1 MQTGLDMDLPMLKER
16 EKRKARR
23 AVMGTGILFMA
34 VFCFSLCQR
43 TSRTGFVHPAE
54 VLRNLATW
62 VRFET
67 ARAYS
72 LPGFPELERTIR
84 NELPLYYETLSRFRI
99 TVLTFFAGGMLSLG
113 GAVYQCAFRN
123 PIAAPSILGVT
134 TGVDLGILLTVLQY
148 GQRAYAETW
157 ARYRYSYF
165 FSLLIL
171 LFVLLAGKLISGLK
185 KRPAVTDMLLVGM
198 VLSQIIGVIYRYY
211 EFESEAEVLV
221 ILRNLS
227 GGIYINTDAISFLSL
242 GIAFIAGVIPLF
254 LLRFSFN
261 AICFPDDDAYAMGVH
276 PGRVRYSA
284 LLFAT
289 LLVVAAMIHV
299 GAAGVAMLSLIV
311 PHFCRYY
318 LGADFK
324 KLIWG
329 CLVYG
334 GIILLLCRALSS
346 MISFGLYGSLPLS
359 TVVSVLAAPVFVTI
373 LMQQRRGWE

>member
-1 MQTGLDMDLPMLKER
+1 MRTGLDRDLPMRKKQER
-16 EKRKARR
+16 RKAGR
-23 AVMGTGILFMA
+23 AVMATGVLFLA

-43 TSRTGFVHPAE
+43 TSRSGFVAPAE
-54 VLRNLATW
+54 VLRNLLTW
-62 VRFET
+62 IRFEV
-67 ARAYS
+67 AKAYS
-72 LPGFPELERTIR
+72 LPVFPEIERMIR

-99 TVLTFFAGGMLSLG
+99 TVLTMIAGGMLALG

-134 TGVDLGILLTVLQY
+134 TGVDLGILVTVLQY
-148 GQRAYAETW
+148 GQAAYSETL

-171 LFVLLAGKLISGLK
+171 LFVLLAGKIISGIK
-185 KRPAVTDMLLVGM
+185 KRAAVTDMLLVGM

-211 EFESEAEVLV
+211 EFESEAQILLT
-221 ILRNLS
+221 LRNLS
-227 GGIYINTDAISFLSL
+227 GGIYINTDTISFLFL
-242 GIAFIAGVIPLF
+242 GAAFIAGFVPLF

-261 AICFPDDDAYAMGVH
+261 AICFPDDDAYALGLR
-276 PGRVRYSA
+276 PGLVRYSA
-284 LLFAT
+284 LLCAT
-289 LLVVAAMIHV
+289 LLVVSAMIHV
-299 GAAGVAMLSLIV
+299 GSAGVGMLSLIV
-311 PHFCRYY
+311 PHFCRYFI
-318 LGADFK
+318 GADFK
-324 KLIWG
+324 KLLWG

-359 TVVSVLAAPVFVTI
+359 TVVSVLAAPVFVSI